1 MKGYGQ
7 FCPVAKAVEVLAERW
22 TLLVV
27 RELLGGARR
36 FNDIHRGVPLMSPSL
51 LTQRLR
57 TLERAGLLERR
68 AGNGRGV
75 GYHLTEAGEEL
86 RPVVALLGMWGQRWV
101 RSHYTAGELDAGLL
115 LWDVRR
121 FVAPRGLGDGRV
133 VVNFLA
139 SATGPP
145 ASGPSGWSST
155 ATMPTCASSTPAT
168 RSTWRSTPTWPPS
181 PGCGWATSPPA
192 TPSPP
197 EPSPSTAPVP
207 WCGGSRN
214 GSPATRCPRYHRP
227 GARPA
232 ETVARVGRP
241 NEGRSPAAWPP

>member
-1 MKGYGQ
+1 MESGRVKGYGQ

-101 RSHYTAGELDAGLL
+101 RSHYTAGEFDAGLL

-133 VVNFLA
+133 VVNFRFRDGPAGQRAFWLVLDADDADLCLVDPGHEVDLEVDTDMATLTRVWMGDLPAGDALA
-139 SATGPP
+139 AGALALHGPRALVRRFPEWFTGNPLSSIPP
-145 ASGPSGWSST
+145 A
-155 ATMPTCASSTPAT
+155 
-168 RSTWRSTPTWPPS
+168 RRPP
-181 PGCGWATSPPA
+181 
-192 TPSPP
+192 
-197 EPSPSTAPVP
+197 
-207 WCGGSRN
+207 R
-214 GSPATRCPRYHRP
+214 
-227 GARPA
+227 
-232 ETVARVGRP
+232 
-241 NEGRSPAAWPP
+241 